1 MPCYTIRETPVT
13 FEKVAYRPG
22 HMSLLLDALKAMGYQ
37 VQANVPTIKLR
48 SHQPSGQAMK
58 IWPVGAV
65 ATTQN
70 TILYK
75 DGKLQIPSTSSFKVE
90 ALKEAYS
97 RAAVK
102 LHAARNGWLL
112 REVGQNQFEA
122 IRR

>member
-58 IWPVGAV
+58 IWPVGGV

-97 RAAVK
+97 RAAVR
-102 LHAARNGWLL
+102 LHAAKNGWLL